1 VDVREYLESL
11 AKSEKLRGETVD
23 NLKVVFHF
31 SPPELLTE
39 PAYLG
44 RGNRAN
50 NVTTRKIFYD
60 YEEEKEKNLKT
71 EIYIAR
77 GPPSL

>member
-11 AKSEKLRGETVD
+11 AKSEKLRGEAVD

-44 RGNRAN
+44 RGTER
-50 NVTTRKIFYD
+50 TMSQ
-60 YEEEKEKNLKT
+60 LKK
-71 EIYIAR
+71 
-77 GPPSL
+77 S

>member
-1 VDVREYLESL
+1 MYVREYLDAL
-11 AKSEKLRGETVD
+11 AKSEKLRGEAMD

-44 RGNRAN
+44 RGKREN
-50 NVTTRKIFYD
+50 NVTTQKIFCD
-60 YEEEKEKNLKT
+60 CQ
-71 EIYIAR
+71 
-77 GPPSL
+77 

>member
-11 AKSEKLRGETVD
+11 AKSEKLRGEAVD

-44 RGNRAN
+44 RGNREKKCHNPKKSFVIAKK
-50 NVTTRKIFYD
+50 RK
-60 YEEEKEKNLKT
+60 KST
-71 EIYIAR
+71 
-77 GPPSL
+77 

>member
-11 AKSEKLRGETVD
+11 AKSEKLRGEAVD

-44 RGNRAN
+44 RGRTER
-50 NVTTRKIFYD
+50 NVTTKKSPFKRKYGDIC
-60 YEEEKEKNLKT
+60 ELENVKQGWSK
-71 EIYIAR
+71 
-77 GPPSL
+77 S